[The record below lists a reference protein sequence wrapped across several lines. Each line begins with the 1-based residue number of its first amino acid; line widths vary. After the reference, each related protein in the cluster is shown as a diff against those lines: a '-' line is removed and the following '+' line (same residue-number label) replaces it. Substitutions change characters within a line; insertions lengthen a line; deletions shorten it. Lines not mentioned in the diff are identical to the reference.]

1 MRMGH
6 LKSSTA
12 EVTEVSVKSK
22 TIDVDRDYKQWL
34 TFYINNELYAV
45 DAMQVREVLNYSEI
59 VPVPGSPAYITGLIN
74 LRGKVV
80 TVINT
85 RVMFSLPST
94 DPDKSSNIVLIDFNE
109 EEMVGFIVDS
119 VDEVM
124 NILTKSIEDS
134 PKTSELE
141 SSKGFVTGVALHDNK
156 MVICLDI
163 KQLISYI
170 NPNIN

>member
-1 MRMGH
+1 MSTGH
-6 LKSSTA
+6 LKSATA
-12 EVTEVSVKSK
+12 EVTEESVRSK
-22 TIDVDRDYKQWL
+22 TIDVDRGYKQWL

-45 DAMQVREVLNYSEI
+45 EAMQVREVLNYSEI

-85 RVMFSLPST
+85 RVMFSIAST
-94 DPDKSSNIVLIDFNE
+94 DPDKNSNIVLIDFNE

-124 NILTKSIEDS
+124 NILTKSIEAS
-134 PKTSELE
+134 PKTSGLE
-141 SSKGFVTGVALHDNK
+141 SSKGFVKGVALHDNK
-156 MVICLDI
+156 MVICLEI

-170 NPNIN
+170 NPEIN